1 MQHISR
7 VLFSSLWPAIMPAD
21 GVHIGI
27 AKLSG
32 ILESI
37 LESLSMKYLYTKFE
51 NIKGGIKAVT
61 WLWSS

>member
-32 ILESI
+32 ILES
-37 LESLSMKYLYTKFE
+37 LSMKYLYTKFE